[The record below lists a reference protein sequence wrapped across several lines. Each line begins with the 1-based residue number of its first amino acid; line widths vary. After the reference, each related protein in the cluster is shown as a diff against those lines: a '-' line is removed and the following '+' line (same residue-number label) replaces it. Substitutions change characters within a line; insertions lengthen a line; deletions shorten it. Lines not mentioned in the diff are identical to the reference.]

1 MDVSMRSVDSLD
13 RSNRA
18 GLAARWGHTNQLFC
32 HRSSRPTQPAAA
44 AASAYQHTNM
54 GLEDGEVAVE
64 VAEQTVPVVGL
75 VASPDPLSL
84 IRAPTCFT
92 EFTVVATQASGEIS
106 SFEWEAIN
114 PMVRPVSFSAHLRC
128 RQVSVWRSGTITRT
142 HMYTRTG
149 AQEMA

>member
-1 MDVSMRSVDSLD
+1 M
-13 RSNRA
+13 
-18 GLAARWGHTNQLFC
+18 
-32 HRSSRPTQPAAA
+32 
-44 AASAYQHTNM
+44 
-54 GLEDGEVAVE
+54 
-64 VAEQTVPVVGL
+64 PVVGP
-75 VASPDPLSL
+75 VSSADPLSL